1 MREICL
7 IFNGNSR
14 KAIIQLRISGSIRE
28 VHMKE
33 VTFDQ
38 ESDEMMRKWMFH
50 IEGSVTHI

>member
-1 MREICL
+1 M
-7 IFNGNSR
+7 
-14 KAIIQLRISGSIRE
+14 IQLRISGSIRE

-38 ESDEMMRKWMFH
+38 ESDEIMRKWMFH